1 MITYT
6 NGYVA
11 NFDGMSPTYFDG
23 TMPVSVYF
31 YIKQDGRDIVVNGE
45 SYQAS
50 ILDPPLL
57 FLFYPNINAYKAVI
71 VTHYGLPQYYEVPLE
86 QHKFLN
92 GAFILPVGKILRQD
106 LVIILQ
112 QVLVNSE

>member
-1 MITYT
+1 MLL
-6 NGYVA
+6 NL
-11 NFDGMSPTYFDG
+11 DGTVPLLILNG

-71 VTHYGLPQYYEVPLE
+71 VTHYGLPQYYEVPL
-86 QHKFLN
+86 
-92 GAFILPVGKILRQD
+92 
-106 LVIILQ
+106 
-112 QVLVNSE
+112 NSTNP